1 VAGRELR
8 DGEDGGVGFF
18 YEKTKRGLDRK
29 WAVVLSY
36 TQGLFIGVGSGGP
49 GDGVVVGQM
58 YPAFGSSSA
67 FLFALFGGPDESRA
81 GGIGDTEGGMRYPR
95 LNPEQGA
102 SLGVLETPLG
112 GQETSLDGQETSLDG
127 QETSLDG
134 QGTSLDGQET
144 SLGGKG
150 TSLDGQETSLGGQE
164 TSLDGQETSL
174 GGQET
179 SLDGQE
185 TSLDGPGTS
194 LGGPEKC
201 P

>member
-1 VAGRELR
+1 MNRGLRFASTGLKGPDKSGAGR
-8 DGEDGGVGFF
+8 
-18 YEKTKRGLDRK
+18 
-29 WAVVLSY
+29 
-36 TQGLFIGVGSGGP
+36 
-49 GDGVVVGQM
+49 
-58 YPAFGSSSA
+58 
-67 FLFALFGGPDESRA
+67 
-81 GGIGDTEGGMRYPR
+81 GMRNPR

-102 SLGVLETPLG
+102 SLGVSETP
-112 GQETSLDGQETSLDG
+112 
-127 QETSLDG
+127 
-134 QGTSLDGQET
+134 LDGQET

-150 TSLDGQETSLGGQE
+150 
-164 TSLDGQETSL
+164 TSL